1 MWLSWCCV
9 YRGLLEVL
17 QLDFE
22 TEEQSDQLESQM
34 FTWRLELPGNMI
46 RDEGTMRIYTIQR
59 DYVGIAP
66 LITVGNVCFYFWSIS
81 FVLWSHGTII
91 FKLKS
96 TPQKNLILLLT
107 LSLSLSL
114 THSHSL
120 SLSLSLALSLVM
132 FYKGVWEAWTFQNE
146 ITLVWQVFV
155 MLCVKSFDYKA
166 TLTALINDLCV
177 FVLSV
182 FLWVYMCVNCPE
194 ALCHF
199 FCSLISSYRPLPLV
213 KPLQNLPWHSFYE
226 DTHVI
231 PKAIHMHP
239 FSTSSP
245 AAIQI

>member
-1 MWLSWCCV
+1 MLCLQRSSGGLAAGLWDRGAEWSVREPDVHVASRAAWKHDPGWRNHEDLHHSERLCGNSTADHGWECLFLLLINFLCV
-9 YRGLLEVL
+9 VI
-17 QLDFE
+17 
-22 TEEQSDQLESQM
+22 
-34 FTWRLELPGNMI
+34 TWN
-46 RDEGTMRIYTIQR
+46 Y
-59 DYVGIAP
+59 
-66 LITVGNVCFYFWSIS
+66 S
-81 FVLWSHGTII
+81 FQTKVHPP
-91 FKLKS
+91 
-96 TPQKNLILLLT
+96 PQKKNSAT

-114 THSHSL
+114 SL
-120 SLSLSLALSLVM
+120 SLMVM

-194 ALCHF
+194 ALCHL

-213 KPLQNLPWHSFYE
+213 KLLQNLPWHSFYE

-245 AAIQI
+245 AAIKI